1 MKIGSSFK
9 LDDAKI
15 AKEDVRYV
23 VKDNDTLNN
32 LVVSTTKLQPSRQTN
47 GHSHAGQEE
56 VYIFTQGSGRILID
70 DEITDVSASDT
81 VLIKD
86 GAFHRVFNESS
97 EILEFAAIFN
107 GERHT
112 EDKPN

>member
-15 AKEDVRYV
+15 AKQDVRYI
-23 VKDNDTLNN
+23 VKDNNILNN
-32 LVVSTTKLQPSRQTN
+32 LVVSTTELQPSRQTN
-47 GHSHAGQEE
+47 GHCHAGQEE

-70 DEITDVSASDT
+70 DEITDVSAGDT

-86 GAFHRVFNESS
+86 GAFHRVYNSGHD
-97 EILEFAAIFN
+97 ILKFMCVFD
-107 GERHT
+107 GRRDH
-112 EDKPN
+112 